1 MSYDGY
7 KEVKVEIVDGTIAK
21 VYLNRPEKMNAINS
35 TLRLELEDV
44 MKKLAEDNAIRVVIL
59 TGAEIQGKRKAFCSG
74 DDLVDPGF
82 FIGSPTVYSDY
93 SKTVAQIFRL
103 FNLID
108 DFPKPVIAMVNGL
121 AIGGGVEMALCCDFI
136 FASKDATFSFP
147 QLNLG
152 MTPAWGATQRLTR
165 KIGESKAKRLIFT
178 CETIDAETAKALGIV
193 DEVISADKLEE
204 YTINFAKK
212 IAEKNPMLVQIAKF
226 EIEKG
231 KECSLQSGLYYEV
244 LSIMLS
250 IATGELREAVLA
262 FFEKRKPE
270 FQMK

>member
-1 MSYDGY
+1 MDY
-7 KEVKVEIVDGTIAK
+7 KNYKDVKVEIVEGNIAK

-35 TLRLELEDV
+35 TLRRELEDA
-44 MKKLAEDNAIRVVIL
+44 MKKLAEDDSIRVVIL
-59 TGAEIQGKRKAFCSG
+59 TGAEIQGKRKSFCSG

-82 FIGSPTVYSDY
+82 SGSSPTVLSDY

-136 FASKDATFSFP
+136 FASKEATFSFP
-147 QLNLG
+147 QINLG

-165 KIGESKAKRLIFT
+165 KIGESRAKRLIFT
-178 CETIDAETAKALGIV
+178 CETIDAETAKSFGIV
-193 DEVISADKLEE
+193 DEVLPAEKLEE
-204 YTINFAKK
+204 FTINFAKK
-212 IAEKNPMLVQIAKF
+212 IAEKNPLLIQIAKF

-250 IATGELREAVLA
+250 IASGELKEAVQA

-270 FQMK
+270 FKMK

>member
-1 MSYDGY
+1 MDYEGY
-7 KEVKVEIVDGTIAK
+7 RDVKVEVIDSYIAK
-21 VYLNRPEKMNAINS
+21 VSLNRPAKMNAINS

-44 MKKLAEDNAIRVVIL
+44 MRKIADDSSIRVVIL
-59 TGAEIQGKRKAFCSG
+59 TGAEIEGKRRAFCSG

-82 FIGSPTVYSDY
+82 SGESPTVLSDY

-136 FASKDATFSFP
+136 FASKDATFAFP
-147 QLNLG
+147 QINLG

-165 KIGESKAKRLIFT
+165 KIGESKAKKLIFT
-178 CETIDAETAKALGIV
+178 CETIDAYTAKEIGLV
-193 DEVISADKLEE
+193 DEVLPVEELEAF
-204 YTINFAKK
+204 TLSFARK
-212 IAEKNPMLVQIAKF
+212 IAEKNPLLIQIAKY

-231 KECSLQSGLYYEV
+231 KECSLHSGLYYEV

-250 IATGELREAVLA
+250 IASGELKEAVSA

-270 FQMK
+270 FKMK